1 MVHVRFCLQRI
12 EEISEHVFCRI
23 VEIGTMNN
31 GLEFALTVRIEVID
45 IERIVVLMNCINSSF
60 VMEFTL
66 SLQYSLSIIIR
77 TCLQNGS
84 VKRSDKIV
92 FSKIVVY
99 I

>member
-1 MVHVRFCLQRI
+1 MVHVRFGLQRI

-23 VEIGTMNN
+23 GEIWTMDN
-31 GLEFALTVRIEVID
+31 GFEFALTVRIDVID

-60 VMEFTL
+60 VMEFIL
-66 SLQYSLSIIIR
+66 SLQYSLNIIIR
-77 TCLQNGS
+77 KCLQNES